1 MVAFVVI
8 AGVIAGT
15 YIVATNI
22 QIERQKQEAYNEEV
36 LRKKKS
42 PRVRD
47 RWWE

>member
-1 MVAFVVI
+1 MIAFVVI

-15 YIVATNI
+15 YIVATNV
-22 QIERQKQEAYNEEV
+22 QIERQKQEAYQSE
-36 LRKKKS
+36 LQKRKN

>member
-22 QIERQKQEAYNEEV
+22 QIERQKQETYNAEV
-36 LRKKKS
+36 LKKKS